1 MKDTKWVSMILEAAE
16 NAVYGYES
24 YLRDQITSLQLA
36 KIMKKLK
43 NLLTQEDDNL
53 DE

>member
-43 NLLTQEDDNL
+43 TLLIEEEDNL

>member
-1 MKDTKWVSMILEAAE
+1 MILEAAE
-16 NAVYGYES
+16 DAVDGYEL
-24 YLRDQITSLQLA
+24 YLRDTLTSLQLA